1 MLVVVGEEVVG
12 AVEVVVAAG
21 VVVVN
26 TLVVVVKGIV
36 VVRVGVLVDVVDS
49 VATVLVDAV
58 AVIGADVVEIIVVT
72 DCVEVGE
79 AMGPTGDEI
88 GALVD
93 VLVLVPL
100 VVVVTI
106 VGASEYSALVTFDDK
121 DGTVLLPVVE
131 VISAGEVSVGLGGL
145 VSDTVEGE
153 VIEPVDVSVDVVV
166 GVEDTGGVV
175 PVD

>member
-1 MLVVVGEEVVG
+1 M
-12 AVEVVVAAG
+12 
-21 VVVVN
+21 
-26 TLVVVVKGIV
+26 
-36 VVRVGVLVDVVDS
+36 
-49 VATVLVDAV
+49 
-58 AVIGADVVEIIVVT
+58 
-72 DCVEVGE
+72 
-79 AMGPTGDEI
+79 
-88 GALVD
+88 
-93 VLVLVPL
+93 LVLVPL